1 MKWIMTL
8 LFYTLVIL
16 TYSQEK
22 GNRSGELLDEV
33 SAKVKS
39 YKSIRVDFSY
49 SIVNIK
55 AKVNEERTGSLL
67 VSGDKYKMNAAGR
80 IIFSDGKSIWTY
92 IESSNEVQIHSMED
106 SDDAMTPSKLLT
118 SYSSNYKSKI
128 IKEKNQDPNIE
139 MIELIP
145 LKQKN
150 IVKAILGIDKA
161 RKQVKSFSM
170 FDKSGSVYTYKI
182 NKFQTDVPVQ
192 SADFIFDASK
202 FPGVDIEDM
211 R

>member
-1 MKWIMTL
+1 M